1 MTAYSTSPLELN
13 NTKEYCVPDQGASY
27 WTEFL
32 ATGEKKKTLYSKY
45 LFSYTFILASKLRE
59 HTF

>member
-32 ATGEKKKTLYSKY
+32 ATGEKKKNTLFKVP
-45 LFSYTFILASKLRE
+45 F
-59 HTF
+59 